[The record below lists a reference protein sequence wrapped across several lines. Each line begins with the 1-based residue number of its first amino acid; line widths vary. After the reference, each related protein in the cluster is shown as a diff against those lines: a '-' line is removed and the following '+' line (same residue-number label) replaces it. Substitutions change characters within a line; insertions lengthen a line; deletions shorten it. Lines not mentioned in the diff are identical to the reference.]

1 MRPLLARL
9 PVHTMRYDYATG
21 NILKDAW
28 GQVLAA
34 TPAPACAVE
43 IYDASGRALSISLGE
58 AGSEDSAVVPYTIT
72 PNGSSI
78 LLPIE
83 VARGKRI
90 SVKPLDA
97 DAIEGQLIMNF
108 FG

>member
-1 MRPLLARL
+1 MRPLLARV
-9 PVHTMRYDYATG
+9 PVHTFRYDYAAG
-21 NILKDAW
+21 NIADDTW

-34 TPAPACAVE
+34 TPLPACALE
-43 IYDASGRALSISLGE
+43 IYDSSGRTLSISLG
-58 AGSEDSAVVPYTIT
+58 AAAAEDSAIVPYTIT

-90 SVKPLDA
+90 SVKPLDGDA
-97 DAIEGQLIMNF
+97 DEGQLIINF

>member
-1 MRPLLARL
+1 MRPLLARI
-9 PVHTMRYDYATG
+9 PVHTLRYDYATG
-21 NILKDAW
+21 NILQNAW
-28 GQVLAA
+28 GQILAS

-43 IYDASGRALSISLGE
+43 IFDASGRALSISLGA
-58 AGSEDSAVVPYTIT
+58 AGLEDGAVIPYTIT

-97 DAIEGQLIMNF
+97 NATEGQLIINF